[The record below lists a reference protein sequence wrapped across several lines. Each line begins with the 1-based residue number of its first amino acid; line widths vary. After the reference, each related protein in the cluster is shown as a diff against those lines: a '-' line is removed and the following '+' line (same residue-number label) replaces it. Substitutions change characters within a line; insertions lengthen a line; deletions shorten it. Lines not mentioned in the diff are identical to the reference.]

1 MESSKVSRKKWRT
14 IEVVGLCLVILSFII
29 LLVSPNSLSE
39 LFDSIT
45 KQVFPIVVNVFLVS
59 EVGVA
64 IIVSVIVGRIL
75 ERLGF
80 TDALIRIFIP
90 IMKVLKINPSV
101 IIPSVYNVLG
111 DINAAGAISGP
122 VLVKAKATKAEQKI
136 AIATMIQS
144 PQSFATLVLGLVA
157 LAKFNIS
164 ALPLVIV
171 SIFLPIVLVPLI
183 LSKTIY
189 KDTKAVELEELPRF
203 TPETKVLD
211 TLFSSAKEGT
221 YLLLLVIIPAVAAV
235 FTVIGILDYFGIWSV
250 LSNVMSSCLQWLQIE
265 PATGIVS
272 VLASP
277 TLAMAQLSEMSN
289 VAPALVVGG
298 FILANSGMPLSV
310 LLGQIPVTWKENS
323 DLDEKEALKA
333 AMLGAVI
340 RILSCL
346 IIAFLLTP
354 LIV

>member
-1 MESSKVSRKKWRT
+1 MESSKTSRKKWRP
-14 IEVVGLCLVILSFII
+14 IEIVGLCLVILSFIT
-29 LLVSPNSLSE
+29 LLLSPNSLSD
-39 LFDSIT
+39 LFTSIIN
-45 KQVFPIVVNVFLVS
+45 QVFPIVVNVFLIS

-75 ERLGF
+75 ERFGF
-80 TDALIRIFIP
+80 TDALIRVFIP
-90 IMKVLKINPSV
+90 IMKVMKINPSI

-144 PQSFATLVLGLVA
+144 PQSFATLVLGLVT
-157 LAKFNIS
+157 LNKFNIS
-164 ALPLVIV
+164 ALPLVLV
-171 SIFLPIVLVPLI
+171 SIFLPIILVPFI

-203 TPETKVLD
+203 TPETRVLD

-221 YLLLLVIIPAVAAV
+221 HLLFLVIIPAVAAV

-250 LSNVMSSCLQWLQIE
+250 ISNAMTYCLQWLQIE
-265 PATGIVS
+265 PTTGIVS
-272 VLASP
+272 MLASP
-277 TLAMAQLSEMSN
+277 TLAMAQLAEMNS
-289 VAPALVVGG
+289 VTPALVVGG
-298 FILANSGMPLSV
+298 FVLANSGLPLSV

-323 DLDEKEALKA
+323 DLNEREALKA
-333 AMLGAVI
+333 AILGAII
-340 RILSCL
+340 RIISCV
-346 IIAFLLTP
+346 IIALILTP
-354 LIV
+354 FII